1 MYQLS
6 VVLQNHVQMR
16 LAEVV
21 EEQVQKLAASVT
33 DVMSMVEADLE
44 EAVRAYRY
52 TFFSILLGMLCNST
66 HHCYCGTETHFDTP
80 LTSSNETQRC

>member
-1 MYQLS
+1 MYQHS
-6 VVLQNHVQMR
+6 VVSQNHVQMR

-21 EEQVQKLAASVT
+21 EEQAQKLAASVT

-52 TFFSILLGMLCNST
+52 TFFSLFWGTLCNST
-66 HHCYCGTETHFDTP
+66 SLFHCGNTDRDAT
-80 LTSSNETQRC
+80 